1 MICVSLLLFFELV
14 KWFSN
19 NLVGCEIHLRNWEI
33 WKVQMCLQHA
43 IGSHQHAVGSHQHA
57 RGSHQHAMGSHQH
70 AMGSHQYA
78 MGSKLNHVL
87 KCNSLT
93 ETFQISRYCIKRFLM
108 KESTIAPSKFLK
120 MIKSFTVSRKQ
131 NSRSLYL

>member
-43 IGSHQHAVGSHQHA
+43 IGSHQHAM
-57 RGSHQHAMGSHQH
+57 GSHQHAMGNRQH

-108 KESTIAPSKFLK
+108 KESTIAQSKFLK
-120 MIKSFTVSRKQ
+120 MIKSFTVSRTQ